1 MAKAFA
7 RRNDGAMSEFQFFV
21 ARIALGMSPR
31 DAAQSTRRARA
42 LAEEI
47 AAGLPLARPRKALVR
62 R

>member
-1 MAKAFA
+1 MAKVAV
-7 RRNDGAMSEFQFFV
+7 RRIGGAMSELQVFV